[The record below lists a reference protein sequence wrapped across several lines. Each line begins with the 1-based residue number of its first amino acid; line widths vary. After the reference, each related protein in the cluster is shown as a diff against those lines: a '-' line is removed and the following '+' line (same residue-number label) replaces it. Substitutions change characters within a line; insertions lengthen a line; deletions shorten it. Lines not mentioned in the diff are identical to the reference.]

1 MYFLHFLFNKDIF
14 EFQIVIVCFE
24 TYFCV
29 GLGFN
34 GGWTTVCALA
44 ILLQTLI
51 IVIMVALSASSVHEE
66 VSLSWLEILTQS
78 LEKSYPRLKDMF
90 PHCIGA

>member
-1 MYFLHFLFNKDIF
+1 MRLKIF
-14 EFQIVIVCFE
+14 EFQIVIICFE

-66 VSLSWLEILTQS
+66 VS
-78 LEKSYPRLKDMF
+78 
-90 PHCIGA
+90 CIVCNIYSSESC

>member
-1 MYFLHFLFNKDIF
+1 MGVQFQGEFWGQFLQTIAQNMGLKDFLFNQKIF
-14 EFQIVIVCFE
+14 EFQIVIICFE

-44 ILLQTLI
+44 ILLQTLL

-66 VSLSWLEILTQS
+66 VSLSQ
-78 LEKSYPRLKDMF
+78 
-90 PHCIGA
+90 